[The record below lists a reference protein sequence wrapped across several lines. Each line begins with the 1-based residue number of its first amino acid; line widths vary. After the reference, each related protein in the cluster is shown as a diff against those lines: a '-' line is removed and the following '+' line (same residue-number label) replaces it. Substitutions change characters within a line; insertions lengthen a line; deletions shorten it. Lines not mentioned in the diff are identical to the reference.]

1 MQCHLRHGQWL
12 QELSE
17 PLLTNFAGGTAG
29 AAAAQ
34 IHLARSLSV
43 ASSAGGDSTPGAY
56 LSVSHLAVLRRG
68 SVVAG
73 AGLRGAVSTLAAAA
87 TAAPGA
93 SSGGGPSRVLTR
105 LPSDE
110 YAALVAP
117 ILVALKTATHDCG
130 ERGYGHYRS
139 WHAWALVNFAAA
151 EHHADNLRA
160 EQERLRQQGQSGGA
174 QAALR
179 SAGQAPGTARD
190 ATRPAEAPASTR
202 APPPPPIRAPPLPPP
217 PISAPPTPLAREASQ
232 SASSAFTAQPGSPA
246 AASSPVPPAP
256 PATTPAGGASLPVLA
271 ATVSA
276 HAVAA
281 VKAFFRS
288 IALGRTRLKAYVL
301 QDLLRL
307 LTMWFAHGELPPVR
321 AALESGLGSG
331 AVSVEVWLQVI
342 PQLIARIHTQAAGT
356 RSLLHRLLERIGDAH
371 AQALIYPLTV
381 SCKSATTSRR
391 NAAMQIMRSIR
402 LRRPAV
408 VDQAEMVSRE
418 LIRVAILWHEMW
430 HAGLEEASRQ
440 YFGEGSIS
448 GMLATLLP
456 LHEMISA
463 PGPVTLRETAFVQA
477 YGADLATAHR
487 WLQDHQRSGRVSD
500 LL

>member
-1 MQCHLRHGQWL
+1 M
-12 QELSE
+12 
-17 PLLTNFAGGTAG
+17 
-29 AAAAQ
+29 
-34 IHLARSLSV
+34 
-43 ASSAGGDSTPGAY
+43 
-56 LSVSHLAVLRRG
+56 
-68 SVVAG
+68 
-73 AGLRGAVSTLAAAA
+73 
-87 TAAPGA
+87 
-93 SSGGGPSRVLTR
+93 
-105 LPSDE
+105 
-110 YAALVAP
+110 
-117 ILVALKTATHDCG
+117 
-130 ERGYGHYRS
+130 
-139 WHAWALVNFAAA
+139 
-151 EHHADNLRA
+151 
-160 EQERLRQQGQSGGA
+160 
-174 QAALR
+174 
-179 SAGQAPGTARD
+179 
-190 ATRPAEAPASTR
+190 
-202 APPPPPIRAPPLPPP
+202 
-217 PISAPPTPLAREASQ
+217 
-232 SASSAFTAQPGSPA
+232 
-246 AASSPVPPAP
+246 
-256 PATTPAGGASLPVLA
+256 
-271 ATVSA
+271 
-276 HAVAA
+276 
-281 VKAFFRS
+281 
-288 IALGRTRLKAYVL
+288 
-301 QDLLRL
+301 
-307 LTMWFAHGELPPVR
+307 R

-408 VDQAEMVSRE
+408 VDQAEMFSRE